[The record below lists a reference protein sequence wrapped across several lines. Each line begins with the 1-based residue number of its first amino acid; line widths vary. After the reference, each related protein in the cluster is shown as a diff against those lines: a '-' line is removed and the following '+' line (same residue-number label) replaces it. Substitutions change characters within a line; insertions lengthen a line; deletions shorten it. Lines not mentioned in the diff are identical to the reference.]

1 MIRKARLRDF
11 SRPRAKGIIAI
22 RLKDETDRVVSVMLT
37 NGRHDVLLASR
48 EGRAIRFP
56 ESILRPM
63 GRTSSGVRGMRLQSP
78 EDRVVGAISIKDPE
92 TESILVVSENGYG
105 KRSPLEEYRIT
116 NRGGKGI
123 ITLKATEKTGK
134 LIAVHSVTDDHDIM
148 IINKSGVVIRVHVS
162 DISIL
167 GRNTQ
172 GIRLINLSKRDDE
185 IADVC
190 RVPADEDQ
198 AEQEDTS
205 IGEREEDADPTTLDE
220 SEEDTPES
228 EED

>member
-1 MIRKARLRDF
+1 
-11 SRPRAKGIIAI
+11 
-22 RLKDETDRVVSVMLT
+22 
-37 NGRHDVLLASR
+37 
-48 EGRAIRFP
+48 
-56 ESILRPM
+56 
-63 GRTSSGVRGMRLQSP
+63 
-78 EDRVVGAISIKDPE
+78 
-92 TESILVVSENGYG
+92 
-105 KRSPLEEYRIT
+105 
-116 NRGGKGI
+116 
-123 ITLKATEKTGK
+123 
-134 LIAVHSVTDDHDIM
+134 M

>member
-1 MIRKARLRDF
+1 
-11 SRPRAKGIIAI
+11 
-22 RLKDETDRVVSVMLT
+22 
-37 NGRHDVLLASR
+37 
-48 EGRAIRFP
+48 
-56 ESILRPM
+56 
-63 GRTSSGVRGMRLQSP
+63 
-78 EDRVVGAISIKDPE
+78 
-92 TESILVVSENGYG
+92 
-105 KRSPLEEYRIT
+105 
-116 NRGGKGI
+116 
-123 ITLKATEKTGK
+123 
-134 LIAVHSVTDDHDIM
+134 M

-205 IGEREEDADPTTLDE
+205 IGEREEDADPTILDE
-220 SEEDTPES
+220 PEEPGDDTPES

>member
-1 MIRKARLRDF
+1 MAHYVEHVAVVFVI
-11 SRPRAKGIIAI
+11 AK
-22 RLKDETDRVVSVMLT
+22 
-37 NGRHDVLLASR
+37 RHH
-48 EGRAIRFP
+48 
-56 ESILRPM
+56 
-63 GRTSSGVRGMRLQSP
+63 
-78 EDRVVGAISIKDPE
+78 
-92 TESILVVSENGYG
+92 
-105 KRSPLEEYRIT
+105 
-116 NRGGKGI
+116 
-123 ITLKATEKTGK
+123 
-134 LIAVHSVTDDHDIM
+134 LI
-148 IINKSGVVIRVHVS
+148 
-162 DISIL
+162 

-220 SEEDTPES
+220 PEETGDDTPES